1 MIAATYYVGTVNGE
15 PVCHVGVA
23 PRLDVKGMRASRMV
37 VMPEWQGAGVGSR
50 FLDAVCDIHVSGQ
63 GKYGDRVKAVY
74 FHTSHPGLCM
84 GLRRSKKWVQVS
96 AELFGGNKGK
106 SKKTMAKKHNGK
118 KGDLLGSGYGGHFR
132 AVQGFKYIGE
142 RNA

>member
-23 PRLDVKGMRASRMV
+23 PRLEVKGMRASRMV
-37 VMPEWQGAGVGSR
+37 VMPEWQGAGVGGR
-50 FLDAVCDIHVSGQ
+50 FLDAICDIHVSGQ
-63 GKYGDRVKAVY
+63 GKYGDRVRAVY

-96 AELFGGNKGK
+96 AELYGGNKAKSAKTIARSHKK
-106 SKKTMAKKHNGK
+106 SKK
-118 KGDLLGSGYGGHFR
+118 KGPTAGYGGHFR